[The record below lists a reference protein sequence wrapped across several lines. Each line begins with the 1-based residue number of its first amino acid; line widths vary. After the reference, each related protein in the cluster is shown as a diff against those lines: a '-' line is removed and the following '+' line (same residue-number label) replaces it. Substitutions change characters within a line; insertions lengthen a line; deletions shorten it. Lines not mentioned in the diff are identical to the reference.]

1 MGSAV
6 LLWTLEPLVL
16 RAVLNLQ
23 VFYQSLLPEELA
35 VTLAALF
42 LLVEYNVCV
51 WMPPHQ
57 MLQYNL
63 MSIMTSSKTS
73 KIMFI
78 VMPTQTTK
86 LQQWIKLIYFGNVKL
101 TFSIP
106 EVLPLPQVMSVL
118 HRLHTETSLDQ
129 VYSLSMAFGSP
140 YLSPSFGVK

>member
-63 MSIMTSSKTS
+63 MLIMTSSKTS

-78 VMPTQTTK
+78 VMTTQTNTGR
-86 LQQWIKLIYFGNVKL
+86 LQKN
-101 TFSIP
+101 
-106 EVLPLPQVMSVL
+106 E
-118 HRLHTETSLDQ
+118 D
-129 VYSLSMAFGSP
+129 
-140 YLSPSFGVK
+140 